1 MHSRASSIRP
11 GTAVG
16 TVEEELELGGTL
28 DRVSSF
34 DHRTT
39 RGSKHSSGE
48 GANTIVN
55 RVKVKHGQTTVI
67 SISGAAG
74 CGKSSLVQSVASTA
88 RAHGY
93 FTSAKFDQVKKT
105 PFEPLIKVL
114 SSLFRQI
121 FSEEDVSTPFHNNIR
136 NMVQLAMIG
145 AAGLGV
151 AYHAK
156 PVVAEAAHAR
166 IEHCGLRALLFM
178 QGYPASA
185 FST

>member
-1 MHSRASSIRP
+1 MDTIRENIDRAGRSESMHSRASSIRP

-114 SSLFRQI
+114 SSRLSSGKYSVRRMSAHLFTTTYEIWYSPSGQYYI
-121 FSEEDVSTPFHNNIR
+121 PTWISR
-136 NMVQLAMIG
+136 N
-145 AAGLGV
+145 
-151 AYHAK
+151 
-156 PVVAEAAHAR
+156 
-166 IEHCGLRALLFM
+166 
-178 QGYPASA
+178 GY
-185 FST
+185 